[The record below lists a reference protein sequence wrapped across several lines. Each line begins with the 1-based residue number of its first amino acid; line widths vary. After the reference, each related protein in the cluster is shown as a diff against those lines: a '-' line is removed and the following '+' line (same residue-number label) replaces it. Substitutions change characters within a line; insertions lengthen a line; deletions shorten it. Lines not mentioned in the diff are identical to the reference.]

1 MALKAVV
8 FDFDGTLMDT
18 ETSAYE
24 AICSIYKEHGQEL
37 ALETWAV
44 CIGTHGVFDPYAE
57 LENRTGL
64 ALDKDE
70 LHKLFRSRHVERL
83 QRESLRPGVVDRLEE
98 ARRLGWRIGLASSS
112 DLAWI
117 EDHLRRQGI
126 RDYFEVI
133 RSSDDVKRVKP
144 DPELYVLAV
153 EALGVA
159 PEEALAVEDS
169 MNGLRAAKA
178 AGLWGLAVPN
188 QVTAQMDFS
197 EADLIVDGLDRTT
210 FAQVEAGL
218 QTRLAQK

>member
-18 ETSAYE
+18 ETGAYE
-24 AICSIYKEHGQEL
+24 AISSIYAEHGQEL
-37 ALETWAV
+37 ALDTWAV
-44 CIGTHGVFDPYAE
+44 CIGTQGAFDPYEE
-57 LENRTGL
+57 LQRRTGKT
-64 ALDKDE
+64 LDRDE
-70 LHKLFRSRHVERL
+70 LHQLFRTRHVEYL
-83 QRESLRPGVVDRLEE
+83 KNAPLRPGVVERLEE

-117 EDHLRRQGI
+117 EGHLRDQGI

-144 DPELYVLAV
+144 DPELYLLAV
-153 EALGVA
+153 EALGVK
-159 PEEALAVEDS
+159 PGEAVAIEDS

-188 QVTAQMDFS
+188 GVTKQMDFS

-210 FAQVEAGL
+210 FEQVQATIASL
-218 QTRLAQK
+218 

>member
-1 MALKAVV
+1 MALRAVV

-24 AICSIYKEHGQEL
+24 SICSIYADHGQEL

-44 CIGTHGVFDPYAE
+44 CIGTHGVFDPYAD
-57 LENRTGL
+57 LQHRTGKT
-64 ALDKDE
+64 LDKDE
-70 LHKLFRSRHVERL
+70 LHKLFRERHVERL
-83 QRESLRPGVVDRLEE
+83 QSASLRPGVIDRLEE
-98 ARRLGWRIGLASSS
+98 ARGLGWKIGLASSS

-144 DPELYVLAV
+144 DPELYILAA
-153 EALGVA
+153 EALGVK
-159 PEEALAVEDS
+159 PDEAIAIEDS

-188 QVTAQMDFS
+188 PVTAQMDFS
-197 EADLIVDGLDRTT
+197 EADILVDGLDRIT
-210 FAQVEAGL
+210 FAQVEAEL
-218 QTRLAQK
+218 QSRVARK